1 MAKRP
6 NKTVEERRR
15 RVSVILPILKA
26 TYPGAKCSLDYRT
39 PLQLLVATILSAQCT
54 DVRVNLVTKSLFN
67 KYKTPR
73 DFAEAPEGV
82 LEKEIQ
88 STGFFRSKAKSLR
101 AMASSLL
108 KEFGGKVPQTMEEL
122 TSLAGV
128 GRKTANVVLGNAFG
142 KNVGVVVDTHVAR
155 LSQRLGMTRNTDPV
169 KIEADLMQIVPQDEW
184 TLWSHLLIHHGRAI
198 CQARTL
204 SDPGPMPDRAGRDRR
219 ARRKN
224 LVSGQFRDGGLK
236 KMLENLREPSSRKRP
251 CDPIMHFGMGKLGD
265 AMPAEA
271 RRSNGG
277 IVERRR
283 HLIRKLSLRIGAA
296 GFGEIL
302 HVAKLLDIGMCR
314 LQQMAESLA
323 VSRRMKR
330 VGNRR
335 IQQVAHDRGVV
346 AVRPERLRFIQAH

>member
-6 NKTVEERRR
+6 NKMVEERRR
-15 RVSVILPILKA
+15 RVSVISPILKS

-54 DVRVNLVTKSLFN
+54 DVRVNLVTQSLFK

-82 LEKEIQ
+82 LEREIQ

-155 LSQRLGMTRNTDPV
+155 LSQRLGLTRDTDPV
-169 KIEADLMQIVPQDEW
+169 KIEVDLMQIIAQEEW
-184 TLWSHLLIHHGRAI
+184 TLWSHLLIYHGRAI
-198 CQARTL
+198 CQARRPMCEKCPILPYCPTG
-204 SDPGPMPDRAGRDRR
+204 PGVIAEREE
-219 ARRKN
+219 KN
-224 LVSGQFRDGGLK
+224 
-236 KMLENLREPSSRKRP
+236 
-251 CDPIMHFGMGKLGD
+251 
-265 AMPAEA
+265 
-271 RRSNGG
+271 
-277 IVERRR
+277 
-283 HLIRKLSLRIGAA
+283 
-296 GFGEIL
+296 
-302 HVAKLLDIGMCR
+302 
-314 LQQMAESLA
+314 
-323 VSRRMKR
+323 
-330 VGNRR
+330 
-335 IQQVAHDRGVV
+335 
-346 AVRPERLRFIQAH
+346 